1 MHVSLI
7 AAGRWKEGPE
17 KALFDEYARRSPWPL
32 VLREIEVRKRLAG
45 PALKQ
50 AEAELLLA
58 AVPAGA
64 KLIALDECGR
74 ECDSRA
80 FADRLGRWRDDG
92 IGAVALVI
100 GGADGL
106 DESVRARADWVLAL
120 GRLTWPHLLVRALVA
135 EQLYRAQTI
144 LSGHPYHRS

>member
-64 KLIALDECGR
+64 KLIALDERGR
-74 ECDSRA
+74 ECDSPA

-92 IGAVALVI
+92 VGAVALVI